1 MSIPYVF
8 QAMRPQDVTQV
19 PYKTYKRY
27 YLDSNTLTDTSS
39 GYRIWSA
46 VHSNKPVPV
55 SAPQAQN
62 DPTNS
67 FDGTYQHLVWNQ
79 VNAQYYRYPYDSTR
93 TLEHANKRFTYKFLN
108 YSASILT
115 LPHLDFGE
123 MIKPG
128 SVEITCSNFILSDDK
143 NGNLYDVSIN
153 TGSFAPRQNLVA
165 YWGFN
170 DAFRSFRYREGTIS
184 TGRLNYQSN
193 VYEVDRESF
202 VTNIRYETGSGNMG
216 MSARF
221 GSVTNQDSYIF
232 TEHKDE
238 FNFGEDEDFTISF
251 WSRPNSFLAGTYPI
265 LNKCKIVEK
274 TTYGNQ
280 QKYQNDLLISTTFE
294 SRSFIFDSTPIYPF
308 RFDYY
313 RPGTNR
319 YLYFRRSDGIN
330 TIALSASLSTFEQNN
345 WIHVGLVRENKH
357 LYLYINGT
365 LRNDITDNTN
375 NTFNRHSLMFG
386 GRDATGIGIN
396 DGFPTNLNER
406 KYLGYLD
413 EIRIYDIALTTSSI
427 QTLANSGSQAMFQTA
442 VCGNVFYR
450 SGKVVVSGFNSKY
463 HNTFNSGSW
472 TMKYRGTHTIYQN
485 EALVRIAPGDFN
497 LSQNPTVRR
506 SYKSDLLID
515 EMTTGSMM
523 PYVTE
528 IGFYNEKGDLLVIGK
543 PNQAIQ
549 IRDDVVLNIITQ
561 WDI

>member
-115 LPHLDFGE
+115 LPHLDYGE

-143 NGNLYDVSIN
+143 NGNLYDVSID

-193 VYEVDRESF
+193 VYEVDRESY
-202 VTNIRYETGSGNMG
+202 VTNICYETGSGNMG
-216 MSARF
+216 MSAGF
-221 GSVTNQDSYIF
+221 GTVSSQNSYII
-232 TEHKDE
+232 TEHRDE

-251 WSRPNSFLAGTYPI
+251 WSRPNAFLAGTYPI

-294 SRSFIFDSTPIYPF
+294 SRSFIFESTPIYPF

-313 RPGTNR
+313 RASANKR
-319 YLYFRRSDGIN
+319 YIYFRRSDGIN
-330 TIALSASLSTFEQNN
+330 TISLSGSLSDKDFE
-345 WIHVGLVRENKH
+345 WIHVGLVRQNKELS
-357 LYLYINGT
+357 LYVNGILNQT
-365 LRNDITDNTN
+365 KTDITK

-386 GRDATGIGIN
+386 GISSTGTGITASASTR
-396 DGFPTNLNER
+396 DER
-406 KYLGYLD
+406 KFEGYLD

-497 LSQNPTVRR
+497 LSQNPTVRQ

-543 PNQAIQ
+543 PNQPIAM
-549 IRDDVVLNIITQ
+549 RDDTPINIITQ
-561 WDI
+561 FDY